1 MRLNA
6 PFPLLALL
14 LVTSSSQ
21 ATEGSNTANTT
32 NPSDTPALYQQHC
45 AACHG
50 NERLGAMGPALLP
63 ESLERLKK
71 AEASRTIREG
81 RTATQMPGFAST
93 LDAAAIERLSQW
105 IYTPVTPSP
114 RWEEAQIRAS
124 YLQHQDI
131 RKLPAKPVFKADPM
145 NLFIVVEAGDHSVS
159 ILDGDKLEPIHRFA
173 SRYALHGG
181 PKFSPEGCFVYFASR
196 DGWISKFDL
205 WNLKLVSEVRAGINT
220 RNVAVSSDGKVVA
233 VANYLPNSL
242 VLLDADLKLIKVIP
256 ATTLDGKQSSRI
268 SAVYDAGP
276 RQSFVAAMKDIPEL
290 WEISYNPQAEPVFD
304 GFVHNY
310 NHDQKMTEGLGK
322 PGYLYPRRTRLDAV
336 LDDFYFD
343 QSYSLVMGT
352 TREAAS
358 NGANGQVINLDI
370 RQRVAELNVPGM
382 PHLGS
387 GITWLWQAPSDSGPG
402 KRVMATPNLKSGLI
416 NVIDMQ
422 TWQTI
427 KSIPTAGPGFFIRS
441 HENSPYAWTDA
452 MMSPYRNTLYILDKR
467 TLEIIGNVRAE
478 AGQTLAHV
486 EFTRDGRYVLAS
498 LGERKDKGGAIIV
511 YDATTFKEIKRLPMD
526 KPVGK
531 YNLHNKLTRSEG
543 TSH

>member
-6 PFPLLALL
+6 TFPLLALL
-14 LVTSSSQ
+14 LATSHSQ
-21 ATEGSNTANTT
+21 ASETAT
-32 NPSDTPALYQQHC
+32 PSDAPALYQQHC
-45 AACHG
+45 ASCHSAD
-50 NERLGAMGPALLP
+50 RLGAMGPALLP

-71 AEASRTIREG
+71 AEASRTIRDG
-81 RTATQMPGFAST
+81 RPATQMPAFANT

-105 IYTPVTPSP
+105 IYTPVTPTP
-114 RWEEAQIRAS
+114 RWDEAQIRAS
-124 YLQHQDI
+124 RLQHLDS
-131 RKLPAKPVFKADPM
+131 RTLPNKPAFKADPM

-181 PKFSPEGCFVYFASR
+181 PKFSPEGRFVYFASR

-242 VLLDADLKLIKVIP
+242 VLLDADLNLIKTLP

-290 WEISYNPQAEPVFD
+290 WEISYDPKAQPVFD

-322 PGYLYPRRTRLDAV
+322 PGYLYPRRTTLEAV

-343 QSYSLVMGT
+343 QSYRFVMGT

-358 NGANGQVINLDI
+358 NGNNGQVINLDI

-387 GITWLWQAPSDSGPG
+387 GITWLWQPPDQSGPA
-402 KRVMATPNLKSGLI
+402 RQVMATPNLKSGLI
-416 NVIDMQ
+416 NIIDMQ
-422 TWQTI
+422 TWQTV

-452 MMSPYRNTLYILDKR
+452 MMSLQRDTLYILDKR
-467 TLEIIGNVRAE
+467 SLEIVGNVRAE
-478 AGQTLAHV
+478 AGKTLAHV

-498 LGERKDKGGAIIV
+498 LWERKDKGGSIII